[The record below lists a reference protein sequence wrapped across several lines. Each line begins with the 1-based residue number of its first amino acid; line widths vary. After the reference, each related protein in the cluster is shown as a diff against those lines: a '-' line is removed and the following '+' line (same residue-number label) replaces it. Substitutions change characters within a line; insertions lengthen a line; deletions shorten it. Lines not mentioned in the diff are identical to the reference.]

1 MMSPYDFSSF
11 VQNVGEGEGRLNI
24 NRYRTLLKV
33 VNIPIKFFVSH
44 FLLLPPNRR
53 VFRKHPKK
61 KNEKKSVLV
70 IYFLKRFFG
79 SSQLIP
85 SIYLFRSLLHQN

>member
-11 VQNVGEGEGRLNI
+11 VQNVGEGEGEGRLNI
-24 NRYRTLLKV
+24 NRYRTLLKA

-61 KNEKKSVLV
+61 KNEKKKRFGY
-70 IYFLKRFFG
+70 IFLKETFRVI
-79 SSQLIP
+79 SINTVYIP
-85 SIYLFRSLLHQN
+85 L